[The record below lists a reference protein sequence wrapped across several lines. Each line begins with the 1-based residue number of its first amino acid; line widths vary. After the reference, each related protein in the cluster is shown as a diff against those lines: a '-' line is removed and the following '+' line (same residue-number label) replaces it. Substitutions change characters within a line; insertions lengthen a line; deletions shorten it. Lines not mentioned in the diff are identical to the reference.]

1 MSSYWTYLLVLTF
14 IVSFTLELLAV
25 GLISGYIATMMGV
38 TGVVWWLIV
47 VFFIFLINSLLLAIS
62 RVGVVD

>member
-1 MSSYWTYLLVLTF
+1 MSSYWTYLVVLIF

>member
-1 MSSYWTYLLVLTF
+1 MSSYWTYLVVLIF
-14 IVSFTLELLAV
+14 LVSFTLELLAV